1 MPRRARRLLVPLV
14 LLAACGGSDSSPTGP
29 GNGGGGSN
37 PPPTPVPEATIRV
50 QNDVFSPEVAAVT
63 RGGTVTWIWDG
74 SNHSV
79 VSVLSPAFSPGN
91 SGIHNAPFTFGPVT
105 FTTAGTYRFICSV
118 HGSSSGNSVGGMAGS
133 VIVQ

>member
-1 MPRRARRLLVPLV
+1 MSRRVYWLLVPLAV
-14 LLAACGGSDSSPTGP
+14 VAACGGSDAAPTGP
-29 GNGGGGSN
+29 GNGGGSN

-63 RGGTVTWIWDG
+63 RGGTVTWVWDG

-118 HGSSSGNSVGGMAGS
+118 HGSSSGTSVGGMAGS
-133 VIVQ
+133 VVVQ

>member
-1 MPRRARRLLVPLV
+1 MPHHARRLLVPLV
-14 LLAACGGSDSSPTGP
+14 LFAACGGSDSTPTGP
-29 GNGGGGSN
+29 GNGGGDSN

-50 QNDVFSPEVAAVT
+50 QNDVFSPEVVAVNK
-63 RGGTVTWIWDG
+63 GGTATWIWDG

-105 FTTAGTYRFICSV
+105 FPAAGTYRFICSV